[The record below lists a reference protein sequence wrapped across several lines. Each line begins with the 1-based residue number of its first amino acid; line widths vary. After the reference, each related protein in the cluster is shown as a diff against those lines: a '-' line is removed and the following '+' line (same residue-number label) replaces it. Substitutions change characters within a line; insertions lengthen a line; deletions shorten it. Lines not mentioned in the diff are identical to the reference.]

1 MVNLHVMFDEVQV
14 DYTAYVVISV
24 SKKSEKLEHSGD
36 TDWLK
41 TKWNPSMGKYYVL
54 VYFISWEH
62 SLHENG
68 EFYLRST
75 SEICYKAQG
84 Q

>member
-1 MVNLHVMFDEVQV
+1 MVNLHVIFDEVQV

-41 TKWNPSMGKYYVL
+41 MK
-54 VYFISWEH
+54 
-62 SLHENG
+62 
-68 EFYLRST
+68 
-75 SEICYKAQG
+75 
-84 Q
+84 